1 MIEKIKFKM
10 SCGEIY
16 GFLYLPDNIT
26 CTFPIVILSHGLSLN
41 HTFMKPY
48 AEKLLK
54 YNIASFIF
62 DFRGGGYGCLSSG
75 KISDMTLNSEVRDLM
90 SVIDFIKS
98 LKSIDNDR
106 IYLAGHSQGG
116 FVSSLVGAKRVSEI
130 RALFLFAPAYVI
142 CDDVRETTKREK
154 NVLNLMPEHTKD
166 TYIKCAKNVNLYND
180 ITDYNKCVY
189 IFHGKMDSRVPISY
203 SYEACKAYDNC
214 KLIVFDNE
222 EHRFSDKTKDVVVK
236 KMSEVI
242 LK

>member
-41 HTFMKPY
+41 HTYMKPY

-98 LKSIDNDR
+98 LNLLIMIEFILQD
-106 IYLAGHSQGG
+106 I
-116 FVSSLVGAKRVSEI
+116 VRVD
-130 RALFLFAPAYVI
+130 L
-142 CDDVRETTKREK
+142 
-154 NVLNLMPEHTKD
+154 
-166 TYIKCAKNVNLYND
+166 
-180 ITDYNKCVY
+180 
-189 IFHGKMDSRVPISY
+189 
-203 SYEACKAYDNC
+203 
-214 KLIVFDNE
+214 
-222 EHRFSDKTKDVVVK
+222 
-236 KMSEVI
+236 
-242 LK
+242 